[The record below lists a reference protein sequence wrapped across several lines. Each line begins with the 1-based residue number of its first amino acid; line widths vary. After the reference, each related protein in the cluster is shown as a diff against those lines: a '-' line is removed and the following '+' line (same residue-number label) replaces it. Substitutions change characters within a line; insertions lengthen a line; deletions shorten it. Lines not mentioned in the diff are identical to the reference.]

1 MRTLLV
7 LTLIGGLV
15 TGACGQDRYERI
27 AEVLEAAEVDHPG
40 LDGKVEMS
48 VSGTAIG
55 EFVRALGL
63 SHDLNLSV
71 DPAVKGEVVN
81 AFHDARVSDVLVHL
95 CKQYDLDLEL
105 IGSIIALRPHQPE
118 APPPPPAPAWRPPQV
133 SYATDSGWLDLDLKG
148 DSLGAVARAITV
160 ASGSNVV
167 LAPGLDDRPVR
178 AFLRRTSLAGALDKL
193 AFANGLLVE
202 RGGDGGFLLRAQ
214 PAEPAKGNER
224 GSRHGPTGGSAD
236 GGELDLSVLPDGRLS
251 VRARQAPIAQ
261 VIEQASALM
270 GKDYFFYDGVEGTAT
285 VHLDQ
290 VGYEELLDGLLRGTT
305 LTYQQNDGVYLLGR
319 RDLEGLR
326 RTELIR
332 LVNRP
337 VKDLS
342 GTIPEAVRKD
352 VTLHEFVELNG
363 IIASGDGHRIEE
375 IKQFLRGLD
384 QVVPVVMIEVMIVD
398 VNRSRTVSTGLQM
411 GVGEPPEQSGGTIL
425 PGIDYT
431 LNAGTLNNLIQSFN
445 GFGLFN
451 LGNVTPD
458 FYVGIRALESD
469 GVLRMRSTPQL
480 STLNGHEATL
490 SIGETEYYLE
500 VRNDLIG
507 TQNPT
512 VSTSQIYKPIN
523 ADLSLRILPMV
534 SSEDIVT
541 LEIEVNQSNFT
552 ERIAATAP
560 PGSVE
565 RKFSSI
571 VRVHDRDMIV
581 LGGLEEKENS
591 RIGSGLPLLSRI
603 PVLKW
608 IFGNRTAKRSRSKLT
623 IFIRPTI
630 IH

>member
-1 MRTLLV
+1 MRTWLL
-7 LTLIGGLV
+7 LLALWGLAC
-15 TGACGQDRYERI
+15 TGTAQDRYQRI
-27 AEVLEAAEVDHPG
+27 AEMLEAAEVDHPG
-40 LDGKVEMS
+40 LEGAVEMS
-48 VSGTAIG
+48 VSGTDLG

-63 SHDLNLSV
+63 SHGLNLSV

-81 AFHDARVSDVLVHL
+81 AFQNARVSDVLLYL
-95 CKQYDLDLEL
+95 CKQYDLELEL
-105 IGSIIALRPHQPE
+105 IGSIIALRPHVAE
-118 APPPPPAPAWRPPQV
+118 VPPPPAPTWRPPV
-133 SYATDSGWLDLDLKG
+133 VTFAADSGWLDLDLKG
-148 DSLGAVARAITV
+148 DSLGAVARAITL
-160 ASGSNVV
+160 ATGTNVV

-202 RGGDGGFLLRAQ
+202 RGSDGSFLLHAQ
-214 PAEPAKGNER
+214 AAEPTKGGER
-224 GSRHGPTGGSAD
+224 GPRGAQTGGGQ
-236 GGELDLSVLPDGRLS
+236 GGELELGVLPDGLLS
-251 VRARQAPIAQ
+251 VHARQAPIAQ
-261 VIEQASALM
+261 VIEQASAMLD
-270 GKDYFFYDGVEGTAT
+270 KDYFFYDGVEGTAT
-285 VHLDQ
+285 LHMDRVS
-290 VGYEELLDGLLRGTT
+290 YEDLLTGLLRGTA
-305 LTYQQNDGVYLLGR
+305 LTHHVNEGVHLVGR

-326 RTELIR
+326 RTELVR
-332 LVNRP
+332 LLNRP

-342 GTIPEAVRKD
+342 NTIPEAMRKD

-363 IIASGDGHRIEE
+363 IIISGDAHRIDE
-375 IKQFLRGLD
+375 IKGLLRGLD
-384 QVVPVVMIEVMIVD
+384 QAVPVVMIEVMIVD
-398 VNRSRTVSTGLQM
+398 VNRSRTVSGGIQM
-411 GVGEPPEQSGGTIL
+411 GVGDPPEQSGGTIL

-431 LNAGTLNNLIQSFN
+431 LNAGTINDLIQSFN

-451 LGNVTPD
+451 LGNVTPS
-458 FYVGIRALESD
+458 FYVGIRALEAD

-490 SIGETEYYLE
+490 SIGETEFYLE

-534 SSEDIVT
+534 SSDDLVT

-552 ERIAATAP
+552 QRIAATAP

-571 VRVHDRDMIV
+571 VRVRDRDMIV

-591 RIGSGLPLLSRI
+591 RSGNGLPLLSRI

-608 IFGNRTAKRSRSKLT
+608 IFGNRTSKRGRSKLT

-630 IH
+630 IL

>member
-1 MRTLLV
+1 MRTWLL
-7 LTLIGGLV
+7 LLALWGLAC
-15 TGACGQDRYERI
+15 TGAAQDRYQRI
-27 AEVLEAAEVDHPG
+27 AEMLEAAEVDHPG
-40 LDGKVEMS
+40 LEGAVEMS
-48 VSGTAIG
+48 VSGTDLG

-63 SHDLNLSV
+63 SHGLNLSV

-81 AFHDARVSDVLVHL
+81 AFQNARVSDVLLYL
-95 CKQYDLDLEL
+95 CKQYDLELEL
-105 IGSIIALRPHQPE
+105 IGSIIALRPHVAE
-118 APPPPPAPAWRPPQV
+118 APPPPAPTWRPPV
-133 SYATDSGWLDLDLKG
+133 VVFAADSGWIDLDLKG
-148 DSLGAVARAITV
+148 DSLGAVARAITL
-160 ASGSNVV
+160 ATGTNVV

-202 RGGDGGFLLRAQ
+202 RGSDGTFLLRAQ
-214 PAEPAKGNER
+214 AAEPTKAGER
-224 GSRHGPTGGSAD
+224 GSRGAQTGGGS
-236 GGELDLSVLPDGRLS
+236 GGELELGVLPDGLLS
-251 VRARQAPIAQ
+251 VHARQAPIAQ
-261 VIEQASALM
+261 VIEQASAMLD
-270 GKDYFFYDGVEGTAT
+270 KDYFFYDGVEGTAT
-285 VHLDQ
+285 LHMDRVS
-290 VGYEELLDGLLRGTT
+290 YEDLLTGLLRGTA
-305 LTYQQNDGVYLLGR
+305 LTHHVNEGVHLVGR

-326 RTELIR
+326 RTELVR
-332 LVNRP
+332 LLNRP

-342 GTIPEAVRKD
+342 NTIPEAMRKD

-363 IIASGDGHRIEE
+363 IIVSGDAHRIDE
-375 IKQFLRGLD
+375 IKGLLRGLD
-384 QVVPVVMIEVMIVD
+384 QAVPVVMIEVMIVD
-398 VNRSRTVSTGLQM
+398 VNRSRTVSGGIQM
-411 GVGEPPEQSGGTIL
+411 GVGEPPEQSGGTLL

-431 LNAGTLNNLIQSFN
+431 LNAGTINNLIQSFN

-451 LGNVTPD
+451 LGNVTPS
-458 FYVGIRALESD
+458 FYVGIRALEAD

-490 SIGETEYYLE
+490 SIGETEFYLE

-534 SSEDIVT
+534 SSDDLVT

-552 ERIAATAP
+552 QRIAATAP

-571 VRVHDRDMIV
+571 VRVRDRDMIV

-591 RIGSGLPLLSRI
+591 RSGNGLPLLSRI

-608 IFGNRTAKRSRSKLT
+608 IFGNRSSKRGRSKLT

-630 IH
+630 IL